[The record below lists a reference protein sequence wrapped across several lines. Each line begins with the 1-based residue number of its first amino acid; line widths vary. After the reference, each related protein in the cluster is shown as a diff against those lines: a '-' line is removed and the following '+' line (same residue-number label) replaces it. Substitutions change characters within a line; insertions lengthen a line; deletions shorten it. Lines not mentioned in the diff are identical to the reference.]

1 MTDML
6 IGIEVNDLQNIKIRP
21 CSSRSLRHAT
31 RTFVVSAVILTS
43 FVTSPEAA
51 EDKESANATQVLVDA
66 VRKSP
71 FTQTIP
77 VIGRFV
83 ARQLGDVA
91 TRVSGAVDEIM
102 IDVGDRVKKG
112 DVIATLV
119 DDRLEWQ
126 RNLQRA
132 EVSNSNARVQT
143 NKARITLLRKEYDR
157 VASLKKS
164 PAFSQARL
172 DDKQQEILV
181 AESELSE
188 AMASLRKAQA
198 NLKLTEIDFQD
209 AKIHAPFSGVVSQK
223 FTAAGSY
230 LNVGQKIVT
239 LIDDTTLEIEAD
251 VPSSRV
257 SALQPDTRVAASFR
271 QGGRVHANVR
281 AIVPEENPQTRTRA
295 VRFVPDLPD
304 GQAGLA
310 ANQSITLYI
319 PYGKKQDVLSVH
331 KDAVLNRRGMRL
343 VVVPEDGK
351 ATFRPVVL
359 GDAVDNRFVVIK
371 GLKEGEKVVIR
382 GNERLR
388 PKQSIKY
395 EGQPAPKAPAKSEG

>member
-1 MTDML
+1 M
-6 IGIEVNDLQNIKIRP
+6 NDLQNNNKNQAGSNRWF
-21 CSSRSLRHAT
+21 T
-31 RTFVVSAVILTS
+31 RAARTLVISTFVV
-43 FVTSPEAA
+43 VTTASPLLAQEKKKA
-51 EDKESANATQVLVDA
+51 ANATQVEVDA
-66 VRKSP
+66 VRMSP
-71 FTQTIP
+71 FTQTVP

-91 TRVSGAVDEIM
+91 TRVSGAVNQIM
-102 IDVGDRVKKG
+102 VDVGDRVKKG

-119 DDRLEWQ
+119 DDRLKWQ

-132 EVSNSNARVQT
+132 EVSNSNAQVHT
-143 NKARITLLRKEYDR
+143 NKARITLLRKEYSR

-181 AESELSE
+181 AESELAE
-188 AMASLRKAQA
+188 AHASLRKAQA
-198 NLKLTEIDFQD
+198 NLKLTEIDFLD
-209 AKIHAPFSGVVSQK
+209 AKIRAPFGGVVSQK

-230 LNVGQKIVT
+230 LNVGEKIVT

-257 SALQPDTRVAASFR
+257 STLQPQVRVEASFR

-319 PYGKKQDVLSVH
+319 PHGKRQDVLSVH
-331 KDAVLNRRGMRL
+331 KDAILNRRGMRL
-343 VVVPEDGK
+343 VVVPVNGK
-351 ATFRPVVL
+351 TTFRPVVL
-359 GDAVDNRFVVIK
+359 GDAVGNRFVVLK
-371 GLKEGEKVVIR
+371 GLKDGEKVVIR

-395 EGQPAPKAPAKSEG
+395 DGQPAPKAPAKSEG